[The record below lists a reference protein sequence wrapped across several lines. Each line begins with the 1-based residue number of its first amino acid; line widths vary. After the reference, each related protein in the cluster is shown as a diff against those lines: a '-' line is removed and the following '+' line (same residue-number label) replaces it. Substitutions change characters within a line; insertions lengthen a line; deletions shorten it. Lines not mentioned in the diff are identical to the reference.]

1 MIKLVCCMLKG
12 IRVNAINPATVVTN
26 FFTAAGMSQA
36 QAEAYMDKSAKL
48 HPIGRVGLPAD
59 IAELC
64 YFLTDNSK
72 AGWIT
77 GQVCHSVVLISPSL
91 SQLRCQ

>member
-1 MIKLVCCMLKG
+1 MLKG

-36 QAEAYMDKSAKL
+36 QAEAYMDKSAKT

-64 YFLTDNSK
+64 YFLTDSGK

-77 GQVCHSVVLISPSL
+77 GQASSYFVLISSSL
-91 SQLRCQ
+91 SQLRIEEAL